1 MTNNIN
7 KKFNISIDLMG
18 GDNSPD
24 KTLSGIDLFVKRYK
38 NTNDYFFYLFG
49 DTEIIN
55 PKIKKLK
62 YLKSNYKV
70 IDTKI
75 VVSNELSPMSALKK
89 GKGSSMWESI
99 NSQLTLN
106 SDVTLSAGNTG
117 VFLVMSRMILKMLDG
132 IDRPALAGLWPNNH
146 GMNLV
151 LDLGANVECSDK
163 NLVDFSEMGSA
174 LYKSLFPQNAV
185 KVSLLNIGSEELKG
199 TEILKKAH
207 SKLKILENLGD
218 FKFVGYIE
226 GNQIMSDKSNVI
238 VTDGFTGNVALKTAE
253 GAANFLTKNLK
264 KYLTENIFSRLS
276 LVFSYFSLKKFKNK
290 LDPRKYNG
298 AIFLGLK
305 GPVVK
310 SHGATDALGFS
321 YSVELCYKI
330 ARGRLNEKIKKNL
343 EHVKNLDEKS

>member
-1 MTNNIN
+1 MSNPD
-7 KKFNISIDLMG
+7 KKIKISIDLMG
-18 GDNSPD
+18 GDNSPN
-24 KTLSGIDLFVKRYK
+24 KTLEGIDLFLKRYK
-38 NTNDYFFYLFG
+38 NENDYFFYLFG
-49 DTEIIN
+49 NSELVIS
-55 PKIKKLK
+55 KIKKLK
-62 YLKSNYKV
+62 NLKSNYKL

-75 VVSNELSPMSALKK
+75 SVSNDLSPLSALKK

-99 NSQLTLN
+99 QSQISLN

-117 VFLVMSRMILKMLDG
+117 VFLVMSKMILKTLEG
-132 IDRPALAGLWPNNH
+132 IDRPALAGLWPATK

-174 LYKSLFPQNAV
+174 LYKSLFPESEV

-199 TEILKKAH
+199 TEILKNAH
-207 SKLKILENLGD
+207 SKLKILENMGD

-226 GNQIMSDKSNVI
+226 GNQIMSDTSNVI

-253 GAANFLTKNLK
+253 GVANFLTKNLK
-264 KYLTENIFSRLS
+264 KHLSENIFSKLS
-276 LVFSYFSLKKFKNK
+276 IIFSYFSLKKFKNK

-330 ARGRLNEKIKKNL
+330 AKGKLSDKIKKNL
-343 EHVKNLDEKS
+343 EHVKNLNEKA

>member
-1 MTNNIN
+1 MSNPD
-7 KKFNISIDLMG
+7 KKIKISIDLMG

-24 KTLSGIDLFVKRYK
+24 KTLEGIDLFLKRYK
-38 NTNDYFFYLFG
+38 NENDYFFYLFG
-49 DTEIIN
+49 NSELVIS
-55 PKIKKLK
+55 KIKKLK
-62 YLKSNYKV
+62 NLKSNYKL

-75 VVSNELSPMSALKK
+75 SVSNDLSPLSALKK

-99 NSQLTLN
+99 QSQISLN

-117 VFLVMSRMILKMLDG
+117 VFLVMSKMILKTLEG
-132 IDRPALAGLWPNNH
+132 IDRPALAGLWPATK

-174 LYKSLFPQNAV
+174 LYKSLFPKTEV

-199 TEILKKAH
+199 TEILKNAH
-207 SKLKILENLGD
+207 SKLKILENMGD

-226 GNQIMSDKSNVI
+226 GNQIMSDTSNVI

-253 GAANFLTKNLK
+253 GVANFITKNLK
-264 KYLTENIFSRLS
+264 KYLLENIFSKLS
-276 LVFSYFSLKKFKNK
+276 IIFSYFSLKKFKNK

-330 ARGRLNEKIKKNL
+330 AKGKLSDKIKKNL
-343 EHVKNLDEKS
+343 EHVKNLNEKA